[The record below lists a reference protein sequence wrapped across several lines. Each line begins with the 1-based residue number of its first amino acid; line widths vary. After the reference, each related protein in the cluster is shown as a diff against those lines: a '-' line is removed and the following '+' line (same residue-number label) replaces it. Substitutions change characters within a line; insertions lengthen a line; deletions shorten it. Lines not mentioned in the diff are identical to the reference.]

1 MKIKQNE
8 LITAGAIVVIGGMA
22 PLFVPQIW
30 LSILCVFFFYAIL
43 AISWNMVFGYAG
55 LFSFGHVAFA
65 AVGGYTSAM
74 LAEYAG
80 ISPLFGVILG
90 GLAAGFVG
98 VLLGMVILRV
108 RGFYLCLVTWAF
120 TEVVAI
126 FLKAEHKLTGGTGG
140 FIAPSFFEN
149 ADTETSAYFVG
160 LVLLLITFLVSAAL
174 YHSRWGL
181 RLFAV
186 RDDIDAAESMG
197 IRTRFWKVFGFAF
210 GSAWAGVAGAFYAHF
225 FNVIDPTIGGLD
237 EMGKICLMV
246 ILGGL
251 GTVQGPLIGS
261 FIVVIL
267 SELIRGWA
275 AETSLLIFAT
285 VMILILRFVR
295 GGFMEIIQVLID
307 RLKLRGP
314 KKDGSLPVT

>member
-1 MKIKQNE
+1 MIKKNE
-8 LITAGAIVVIGGMA
+8 LATAGLMVVLGVAA
-22 PLFVPQIW
+22 PWIVPQLW

-65 AVGGYTSAM
+65 AVGGYSSAI
-74 LAEYAG
+74 LADLAG
-80 ISPLFGVILG
+80 IPPLLCVVLG
-90 GLAAGFVG
+90 GIMAGFVG

-126 FLKAEHKLTGGTGG
+126 FLKAEHKFTGGTGG
-140 FIAPSFFEN
+140 YIAPSFFEGFN
-149 ADTETSAYFVG
+149 SETAAYFVG
-160 LVLLLITFLVSAAL
+160 LLLLLCTFLVSALL

-197 IRTRFWKVFGFAF
+197 VRTRFWKVFGFAF

-246 ILGGL
+246 IMGGL
-251 GTVQGPLIGS
+251 GTVLGPLIGS

-295 GGFMEIIQVLID
+295 GGFMEIIQVFID
-307 RLKLRGP
+307 RFKVRDLR
-314 KKDGSLPVT
+314 KDAGLSSA